1 MIFLETTFKNMNAF
15 IKNSKEPVE
24 YLVLLFNIA
33 SKQPYLAVIYKKD
46 NVSKEELK
54 DLLLYLYGV
63 VIYDFN
69 KIDSFLNLNKEN
81 PDLPTY
87 INEAITNQIK
97 DKRLNKALNK
107 LFQEKLFKVEPANI
121 QQKIQSIYENEK
133 TIKSYTKRIKQG
145 LKKLDADFM
154 IKGTVYST
162 GDIPVQEQKKNIA
175 NILKPLISKITSN
188 STDIFYNE
196 KIEDTIYSFFFKT
209 LDLAHSKYEY
219 NYSGII
225 RGKFDKHILNKV
237 EAKGIELLAIQNDNY
252 LNLNLSVLETEIFY
266 ILNKLSDTPQVK
278 VINGKGYTVVPTITK
293 ETKRVFNSIMNHI
306 QYYNL
311 YIYNHSVNN
320 SIHKMGIDTVYRTFH
335 NRDLRVKLKIN
346 ASFDYVQDFRKL
358 REGWEDKN
366 SVQYS
371 HLTKDFSSKC
381 IRRDILEH
389 SRAISYKIAG
399 KLGYTYDT
407 QTIEV
412 YNDKYKIQYQPDI
425 QRYANIIGTL
435 SDLDIILSTDQENA
449 LKIELQKLEDKYKR
463 VA

>member
-1 MIFLETTFKNMNAF
+1 
-15 IKNSKEPVE
+15 
-24 YLVLLFNIA
+24 
-33 SKQPYLAVIYKKD
+33 
-46 NVSKEELK
+46 
-54 DLLLYLYGV
+54 
-63 VIYDFN
+63 
-69 KIDSFLNLNKEN
+69 
-81 PDLPTY
+81 
-87 INEAITNQIK
+87 
-97 DKRLNKALNK
+97 
-107 LFQEKLFKVEPANI
+107 
-121 QQKIQSIYENEK
+121 
-133 TIKSYTKRIKQG
+133 
-145 LKKLDADFM
+145 
-154 IKGTVYST
+154 
-162 GDIPVQEQKKNIA
+162 
-175 NILKPLISKITSN
+175 
-188 STDIFYNE
+188 
-196 KIEDTIYSFFFKT
+196 
-209 LDLAHSKYEY
+209 
-219 NYSGII
+219 
-225 RGKFDKHILNKV
+225 
-237 EAKGIELLAIQNDNY
+237 
-252 LNLNLSVLETEIFY
+252 
-266 ILNKLSDTPQVK
+266 
-278 VINGKGYTVVPTITK
+278 
-293 ETKRVFNSIMNHI
+293 
-306 QYYNL
+306 
-311 YIYNHSVNN
+311 
-320 SIHKMGIDTVYRTFH
+320 MGIDTVYRTFH